1 MRRFAILSIDAEGV
15 GDRILH
21 AWIEAGFRPEF
32 IIYEA
37 MHNKEELRTSKAYA
51 QLARTSKWA
60 CIRPDEFATCTT
72 LCAVPESLRFKRYL
86 SSNGYR
92 FLETRRWNHYF
103 QNIDRDSDTLASAGL
118 GLTDEPDGE

>member
-1 MRRFAILSIDAEGV
+1 METFLGSGNYHRRGAVDSLKVPVLSVETIAKRCQLNKRFAILSIDAEGV

-37 MHNKEELRTSKAYA
+37 MHNKEELRVSKA
-51 QLARTSKWA
+51 
-60 CIRPDEFATCTT
+60 
-72 LCAVPESLRFKRYL
+72 YL

-118 GLTDEPDGE
+118 GLTDEP